1 MDFFQ
6 CLALSDHHYL
16 LHVVTKLFKVLCNIG
31 SNTSCNS
38 RTCPIQVEALIMF
51 DRSLV
56 GYGLGPSLGMANS
69 EKQNT
74 IDMKLTIR
82 FVCLVNKLTILM
94 YDLGIFV
101 FVKKKR
107 KKEGKGES
115 DTGTGL

>member
-1 MDFFQ
+1 
-6 CLALSDHHYL
+6 
-16 LHVVTKLFKVLCNIG
+16 
-31 SNTSCNS
+31 
-38 RTCPIQVEALIMF
+38 
-51 DRSLV
+51 
-56 GYGLGPSLGMANS
+56 MANR